1 MPKGYEDVRDDDRDP
16 SRSRV
21 VVFSQRGASRKVW
34 EAAQHEFEDVIAA
47 VDDARIIAPAGGDR
61 SDLARLRR
69 QGSNRLRRRAGR
81 PRLAAMT
88 PTELDGEADLF
99 FAVFASGHD
108 LAYLP
113 RMRGW
118 QERCRTKVAFVIEW
132 WTTQVG
138 STTDYLRLLR
148 DFDHVFVFSR
158 GILPHI
164 EEVAGVPAGYLPMA
178 VDMTVFA
185 PPVPAPVRNVD
196 VTSYGRTMPETHK
209 ALVRGMEAGR
219 LYYTHSTTSGVFSV
233 ADHREHRLQLASN
246 LHRSR
251 YSVVYRNNQHPARAV
266 VTAGEESLTSRYF
279 EGIAAGAVVLGT
291 APDVP
296 DFTECFGWPD
306 SVIPIAAPE
315 PDIEAVIEA
324 LDSDPGRIERARRTN
339 VAESLRRHD
348 WAHRWSTVLGA
359 AGLPPTAELTD
370 RLLALSARADDVDAG
385 TGDPRQEAR
394 SAPTV

>member
-1 MPKGYEDVRDDDRDP
+1 MPSGNDNVQDDDGRDE

-34 EAAQHEFEDVIAA
+34 EAAQHELEDVIAE
-47 VDDARIIAPAGGDR
+47 VDDVRIIAPPGGDP

-69 QGSNRLRRRAGR
+69 QGANRLRVRAGR
-81 PRLAAMT
+81 PRLAAMR

-113 RMRGW
+113 RLTGW

-138 STTDYLRLLR
+138 STTDYLRLLK

-158 GILPHI
+158 SILPHI
-164 EEVAGVPAGYLPMA
+164 EEVAGVPASYLPMA
-178 VDMTVFA
+178 VDMRLFA
-185 PPVPAPVRNVD
+185 PPVPAPERCID

-209 ALVRGMEAGR
+209 ALVAAMRAGR
-219 LYYTHSTTSGVFSV
+219 LYYSHSTTSGAFSV
-233 ADHREHRLQLASN
+233 ADHREHRLQLAAG
-246 LHRSR
+246 LQRSR

-266 VTAGEESLTSRYF
+266 ATAGEESLTSRYF

-296 DFTECFGWPD
+296 DFTECFGWTD
-306 SVIPIAAPE
+306 SVIPIGAPE
-315 PDIEAVIEA
+315 PDIAAVIEA
-324 LDSDPGRIERARRTN
+324 LDADPERLQRVSRTN

-348 WAHRWSTVLGA
+348 WAHRWRTVLQTV
-359 AGLPPTAELTD
+359 GLPPGPALDD
-370 RLLALSARADDVDAG
+370 RLRGLAASADALQSG
-385 TGDPRQEAR
+385 ST
-394 SAPTV
+394 